1 MPKTNRTKKQHYIAQ
16 GIIREFF
23 DSSKIYEK
31 NLHNG
36 KIYKSSIDDTMCMSN
51 SYEFPFFDDN
61 FLEDLFAKSIDCDSS
76 VLIIKLK
83 KLLEEENYIDAKNM
97 IFKNIR
103 MFLINYYKSIT
114 SLIHMSKEI
123 SKKDNSSIVRM
134 INTIFNMPY
143 IDRLSEL
150 LCTGY
155 DFSIIKSNDGN
166 FVLSDQYISTCSL
179 KFIGRFINMSNREI
193 GLKNTIV
200 LIPIS
205 KDYYG
210 IFINGQFPN
219 NFSIKTSSI
228 NELNE
233 CQTQIINNIIFNNSY
248 EKCISLNEREM
259 LNLER
264 KNPSNGDLMAFA
276 KFESGDS
283 AAFKIKQEV
292 FFDEEGYEMYKYFES
307 YEWSN
312 KKYKKC
318 GVNSLCPCGSNRK
331 YKKCCR
337 NKVENCERILN
348 IMHYQKDNLFINKK
362 LGCEEPVQLSNYEH
376 SELQKKF
383 EFLTK

>member
-1 MPKTNRTKKQHYIAQ
+1 
-16 GIIREFF
+16 
-23 DSSKIYEK
+23 
-31 NLHNG
+31 
-36 KIYKSSIDDTMCMSN
+36 
-51 SYEFPFFDDN
+51 
-61 FLEDLFAKSIDCDSS
+61 
-76 VLIIKLK
+76 
-83 KLLEEENYIDAKNM
+83 
-97 IFKNIR
+97 

-114 SLIHMSKEI
+114 SMIHMSKEI

-134 INTIFNMPY
+134 VNTIFNMPY

-233 CQTQIINNIIFNNSY
+233 YQTQIINNIIFNNSY
-248 EKCISLNEREM
+248 ENVYR
-259 LNLER
+259 
-264 KNPSNGDLMAFA
+264 
-276 KFESGDS
+276 
-283 AAFKIKQEV
+283 
-292 FFDEEGYEMYKYFES
+292 
-307 YEWSN
+307 
-312 KKYKKC
+312 
-318 GVNSLCPCGSNRK
+318 
-331 YKKCCR
+331 
-337 NKVENCERILN
+337 
-348 IMHYQKDNLFINKK
+348 
-362 LGCEEPVQLSNYEH
+362 
-376 SELQKKF
+376 
-383 EFLTK
+383 